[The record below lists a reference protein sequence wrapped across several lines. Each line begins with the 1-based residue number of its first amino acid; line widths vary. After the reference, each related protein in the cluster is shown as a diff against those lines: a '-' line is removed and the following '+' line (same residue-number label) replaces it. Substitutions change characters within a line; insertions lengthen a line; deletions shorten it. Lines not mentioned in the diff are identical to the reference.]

1 MKNIFGSKYYF
12 VVMHLSIMLVI
23 ILIFSNLLS
32 VFADREK
39 RVALFGPETDSE
51 DGQNLSNYPIKSY
64 FLYILI
70 ISMLV
75 ILIAEVFLRLI
86 SRKIN
91 NLSS

>member
-1 MKNIFGSKYYF
+1 MKNIFGSKHYF

-39 RVALFGPETDSE
+39 RVVLFGPETDSE
-51 DGQNLSNYPIKSY
+51 DGQNLSGYSIKSY

-91 NLSS
+91 NLST